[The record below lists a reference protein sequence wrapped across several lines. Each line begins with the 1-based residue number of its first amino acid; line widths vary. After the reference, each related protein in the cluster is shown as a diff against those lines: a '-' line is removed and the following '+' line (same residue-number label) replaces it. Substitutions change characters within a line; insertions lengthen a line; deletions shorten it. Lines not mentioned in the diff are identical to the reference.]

1 MNSNAIGLKAI
12 QARYIVHY
20 TVRFS
25 LAFSTK
31 QSESDYTWHGTI
43 TARNQIRNTEKANFL
58 LDLKGS
64 RGCSMCRYLLVAMA
78 TKLTD
83 TIEIQVSGEER

>member
-1 MNSNAIGLKAI
+1 MISNATGLKAI
-12 QARYIVHY
+12 QVRYIVHY
-20 TVRFS
+20 TVRVS

-31 QSESDYTWHGTI
+31 QSESDYTWYGTI

-58 LDLKGS
+58 VDFQGS
-64 RGCSMCRYLLVAMA
+64 RGCTMCWYLLIAMA

-83 TIEIQVSGEER
+83 TTEIQV